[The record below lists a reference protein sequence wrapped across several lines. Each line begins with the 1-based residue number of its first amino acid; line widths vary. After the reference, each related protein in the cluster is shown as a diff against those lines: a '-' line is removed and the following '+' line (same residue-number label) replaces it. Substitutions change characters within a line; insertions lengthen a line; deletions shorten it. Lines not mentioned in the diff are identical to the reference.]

1 VTSTVRWGIN
11 DAIFADG
18 EDLAATNVG
27 INLPTDAFLG
37 NDLLHAHDLTA
48 HVPENAT
55 AGDTFLTLYIRRLAA
70 TYDTLDEDALLLG
83 IGVRYA

>member
-55 AGDTFLTLYIRRLAA
+55 AGDTFLTLYIRRLGA
-70 TYDTLDEDALLLG
+70 YDTLAADALLLG